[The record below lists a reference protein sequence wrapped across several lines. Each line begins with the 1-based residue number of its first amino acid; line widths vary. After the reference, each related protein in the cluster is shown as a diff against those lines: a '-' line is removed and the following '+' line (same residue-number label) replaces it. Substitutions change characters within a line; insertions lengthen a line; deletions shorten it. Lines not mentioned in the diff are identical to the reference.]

1 MALEDNCP
9 LGGAGG
15 QGVAGD
21 GAKCRRCQ
29 GKVSP
34 DGLGTVAGGR
44 AKCCRSAKNDGPA
57 TVFCFCGRFAS
68 QVTPKTQ
75 TCDGLSKDL
84 RRGVMRPAT
93 KLLSLY
99 REKEISDRSSGRQR
113 EDPSSRLLRSVL
125 GGHCGI
131 PGKARREARNLLL
144 KLQHH
149 PF

>member
-1 MALEDNCP
+1 MFFYRWLMKIIAPWGLTD
-9 LGGAGG
+9 GASQVTGRS
-15 QGVAGD
+15 VAGD
-21 GAKCRRCQ
+21 G
-29 GKVSP
+29 
-34 DGLGTVAGGR
+34 

-93 KLLSLY
+93 FLLSLY
-99 REKEISDRSSGRQR
+99 RETEIPDRSSGRRGQ
-113 EDPSSRLLRSVL
+113 EDPSSRVLCSVL

-131 PGKARREARNLLL
+131 PCEARHKTRDLLL
-144 KLQHH
+144 KLQYHS
-149 PF
+149 P